1 MIILKMNDK
10 KTLYIFLDEG
20 GDLNFSLSGSSF
32 FTMTALSIV
41 RPFLAYEPLV
51 NLKYD
56 QWEKGFHF
64 EYFHA
69 TEDKQQTRDEVFKVL
84 EHHIDR
90 FMIDSIIVEKRKTSL
105 HLQHDHGYF
114 YRRIFEILLR
124 YVLERYEDQFCQIFL
139 ISDTIPIK
147 RKRKEIEKSIKLT
160 IAHFLRGKNIEYGIF
175 HYASKSD
182 INLQIVDYFNWAIF
196 RKWARSD
203 DRSYQIIKNAI
214 YSEFDVFKFGEKFY
228 Y

>member
-1 MIILKMNDK
+1 MVNSKMNDK
-10 KTLYIFLDEG
+10 NVLYIFLDEG
-20 GDLNFSLSGSSF
+20 GDLNFSRTGSSI

-41 RPFLAYEPLV
+41 RPFLFYDPLI

-56 QWEKGFHF
+56 QWENGFNF

-69 TEDKQQTRDEVFKVL
+69 TEDKQQTRNKVFQVL
-84 EHHIDR
+84 ANHIER
-90 FMIDSIIVEKRKTSL
+90 FMVDSIIVEKRKTSL
-105 HLQHDHGYF
+105 HLQLDHGYF

-124 YVLERYEDQFCQIFL
+124 YVLERYEEQFNQFFI
-139 ISDTIPIK
+139 ITDTIPVK

-160 IAHFLRGKNIEYGIF
+160 IAHFLRGKNAKYGIF

-196 RKWARSD
+196 RKWARND
-203 DRSYQIIKNAI
+203 DKSYQIIKDAI
-214 YSEFDVFKFGEKFY
+214 QSEFDVFKFGKEY
-228 Y
+228 YY